1 MSGVPLVDALDL
13 RAKALRTRVTML
25 ALVVVA
31 AALALASALLLR
43 DAGARTATLLPAGSD
58 AIVVLDM
65 SASIDAD
72 TYSRIGLTLADL
84 ARSRARIGLV
94 VFSDAAYEALPP
106 GVPASTLSPL
116 VRYFTLPKQVGGAA
130 PAFPPNPWGRSF
142 SAGTRISAG
151 LEQAHVLA
159 LAQSGRKPTVVLISD
174 LDDSPSDLPRLTG
187 IVLAYRRDHIP
198 LEIVALN
205 PSLADQTFFT
215 KLLGAQAATHIVP
228 AANPLSPPREHT
240 TAPFPWTAV
249 LAAIGTLAALAA
261 LLVASARLTLPEA
274 LQ

>member
-1 MSGVPLVDALDL
+1 VNGVPLVDALDL
-13 RAKALRTRVTML
+13 RGKALRTRVTQLLL
-25 ALVVVA
+25 ALVAAGLVVGCVV
-31 AALALASALLLR
+31 LLR
-43 DAGARTATLLPAGSD
+43 DAGARTATLLPTGSD

-94 VFSDAAYEALPP
+94 VFSDQAYEALPP
-106 GVPASTLSPL
+106 GVPASTLGPL

-130 PAFPPNPWGRSF
+130 PAFPPNPWVRTF

-151 LEQAHVLA
+151 LEQAHGLA
-159 LAQSGRKPTVVLISD
+159 LAQPGRKPTVLLISD

-198 LEIVALN
+198 LEVVGLN
-205 PSLADQTFFT
+205 PSLADETFFT

-228 AANPLSPPREHT
+228 AANPLSPPRART
-240 TAPFPWTAV
+240 TASFPWAAV
-249 LAAIGTLAALAA
+249 LAAAGALAALAT
-261 LLVASARLTLPEA
+261 LLGASARLRVPE
-274 LQ
+274 